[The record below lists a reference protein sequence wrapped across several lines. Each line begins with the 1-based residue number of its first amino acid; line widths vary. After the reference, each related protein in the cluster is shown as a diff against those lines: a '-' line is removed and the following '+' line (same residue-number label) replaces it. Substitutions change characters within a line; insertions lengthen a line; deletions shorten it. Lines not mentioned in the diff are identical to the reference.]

1 MKKCLI
7 ISGGEFNSLPS
18 NLEYDYC
25 IACDHGFDHA
35 KKLGIKP
42 DLLIG
47 DFDSLESIKEDFK
60 DVPVQ
65 SFDTRKDDTDTMLA
79 IKHAISEGYK
89 HIILTCALGKR
100 FDHTIANIQ
109 SMAYVCKEGGVCELI
124 SDTEYMCTLTLGEKV
139 LLKKEGYSL
148 SLFSLSDKCEG
159 LTIEGSD
166 YDVKNVTLTN
176 TFPLGISN
184 KFKNPTVKV
193 SISSGTLLII
203 ESLME

>member
-1 MKKCLI
+1 MKNCLI

-18 NLEYDYC
+18 DFEYDYC

-47 DFDSLESIKEDFK
+47 DFDSLESIKDDFK

-79 IKHAISEGYK
+79 IKHALSLGYK
-89 HIILTCALGKR
+89 HIVLTCALGKR

-109 SMAYVCKEGGVCELI
+109 SMAYACYEGAECELF
-124 SDTEYMCTLTLGEKV
+124 SDTEYMCTLSKCEK
-139 LLKKEGYSL
+139 LFTFKKGYSF
-148 SLFSLSDKCEG
+148 SLFSLTDECKGLSIKGSEYDCEN
-159 LTIEGSD
+159 I
-166 YDVKNVTLTN
+166 TLTN
-176 TFPLGISN
+176 KFPLGVSN
-184 KFKNPTVKV
+184 KFKKETVSV
-193 SISSGTLLII
+193 SLKDGILLVVQ
-203 ESLME
+203 SLMQ